1 MNFLAHI
8 YLSGDN
14 QKLMVGNFM
23 GDFVKGSSFDHYD
36 DLLVKGIWLHRAID
50 EYTDQHEVV
59 HKSKDRLRAKYRHY
73 SGVIVDVFYDHFLA
87 KNWSDYH
94 TTDLLTFTQNAYS
107 ILSNFKNIMPAKA
120 QYVLPYM
127 MDGNWLYHYAK
138 TEGIHRSLSGMAR
151 RTKFNSK
158 MDEAVNDLNDHYTEF
173 ESEFKLF
180 FEDLKEFCS
189 DWIAKEL
196 A

>member
-36 DLLVKGIWLHRAID
+36 EIIVKGIWLHRAID
-50 EYTDQHEVV
+50 EYTDNHKIVA
-59 HKSKDRLRAKYRHY
+59 KSKDRLRAKYRHY

-87 KNWSDYH
+87 KNWPNYH
-94 TTDLLTFTQNAYS
+94 PEKLLSFTEKAYA
-107 ILSNFKNIMPAKA
+107 ILASYKNIMPSKA

-127 MDGNWLYHYAK
+127 MEGNWLYHYAK
-138 TEGIHRSLSGMAR
+138 TEGIHKSLSGMAR
-151 RTKFNSK
+151 RTKYNSK
-158 MDEAVNDLNDHYTEF
+158 MEEAVNDLNEHYEDFEKEF
-173 ESEFKLF
+173 TLF
-180 FEDLKEFCS
+180 FSDLKDFCS
-189 DWIAKEL
+189 NWIAKEL
-196 A
+196 T